1 MRWGGEELL
10 ILLPETDVEVAE
22 SLAERIRKTIADN
35 PLHLDHDCLSMSIS
49 LGVASLLSHKTIDDL
64 IKTADLALLSA
75 KQTGRNKTVV
85 SSDLS

>member
-1 MRWGGEELL
+1 
-10 ILLPETDVEVAE
+10 
-22 SLAERIRKTIADN
+22 
-35 PLHLDHDCLSMSIS
+35 MSIS